1 MKAQII
7 FSFIVFVAYT
17 LATIIVFGI
26 LPSLSASYYKWE
38 EKHKCG
44 WLFSATMFT
53 MAVTLLPAWLTLS
66 EGSTFQFL
74 SFICPASLIFVGAA
88 PKFEN
93 DSIIEKWLHP
103 IAAII
108 CAVCA
113 ICWLL
118 FVGHLW
124 WLMLICFVVFLAIAL
139 LTKTLIKSA
148 VFWFEMVAFIATYI
162 GLFTLLTVT

>member
-66 EGSTFQFL
+66 EGHFS
-74 SFICPASLIFVGAA
+74 ISLI
-88 PKFEN
+88 
-93 DSIIEKWLHP
+93 
-103 IAAII
+103 
-108 CAVCA
+108 
-113 ICWLL
+113 
-118 FVGHLW
+118 HLPC
-124 WLMLICFVVFLAIAL
+124 LIDFRWCSTEV
-139 LTKTLIKSA
+139 
-148 VFWFEMVAFIATYI
+148 
-162 GLFTLLTVT
+162 

>member
-1 MKAQII
+1 MKVLII
-7 FSFIVFVAYT
+7 FSFIVFVTYT
-17 LATIIVFGI
+17 VATIVLFGI

-74 SFICPASLIFVGAA
+74 SFLCPASLIFVGAA

-93 DSIIEKWLHP
+93 DNIEKWLHP

-124 WLMLICFVVFLAIAL
+124 WVVLICFVVFLAIAL

>member
-1 MKAQII
+1 MKALII
-7 FSFIVFVAYT
+7 FSFAIFVTYT
-17 LATIIVFGI
+17 LVTIILFGI

-38 EKHKCG
+38 EKYKCG

-74 SFICPASLIFVGAA
+74 SFLCPASLIFVGAA

-93 DSIIEKWLHP
+93 DRLEKWLHP

-118 FVGHLW
+118 LVGHLW
-124 WLMLICFVVFLAIAL
+124 RVVLISFVVL
-139 LTKTLIKSA
+139 LGIGIITKTFKKSA
-148 VFWFEMVAFIATYI
+148 VFWFEMVAFVATYI
-162 GLFTLLTVT
+162 GIFTLLIVT

>member
-1 MKAQII
+1 MKALII

-17 LATIIVFGI
+17 VATIVLFGI

-38 EKHKCG
+38 EKYKCG

-74 SFICPASLIFVGAA
+74 SFLCPASLIFVGAA
-88 PKFEN
+88 PKFETERL
-93 DSIIEKWLHP
+93 EKWLHP

-113 ICWLL
+113 ILWLL

-124 WLMLICFVVFLAIAL
+124 WVVLISLIVFLAIAL

-148 VFWFEMVAFIATYI
+148 VFWFEMIAFVATYN
-162 GLFTLLTVT
+162 GLFALLIIK